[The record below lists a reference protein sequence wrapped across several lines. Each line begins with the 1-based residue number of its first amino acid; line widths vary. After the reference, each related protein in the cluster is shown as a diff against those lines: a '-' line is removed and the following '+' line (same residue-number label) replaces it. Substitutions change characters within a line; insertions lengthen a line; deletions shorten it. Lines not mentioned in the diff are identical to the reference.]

1 MSELPVT
8 PELWGVAQ
16 MALDYGVHVITELH
30 EPFHPALITEDVEGE
45 KGITQ
50 LVLLDEEDAKDPL
63 RAALTRL
70 AEQDR
75 VVRAAIALDGNT
87 HIDGVTEDAII
98 VLAGERGESQAH
110 EFAQRYRRSGLR
122 KKFQTVGNI
131 GYVGERPAI
140 FS

>member
-8 PELWGVAQ
+8 PELWSLTET
-16 MALDYGVHVITELH
+16 ALDYGAHLAADARET
-30 EPFHPALITEDVEGE
+30 FQPALVTETADGN

-50 LVLLDEEDAKDPL
+50 LVLLAGAEDPL
-63 RAALTRL
+63 SAALSGL
-70 AEQDR
+70 AEQDD
-75 VVRAAIALDGNT
+75 VVRAAVVVDGNT

-98 VLAGERGESQAH
+98 VLVGERGESHSH

-122 KKFQTVGNI
+122 RKFQTVGNV

-140 FS
+140 FT